1 MTVEGTWPP
10 IRKRAAQHVGV
21 TRRTRLL
28 GRRIWGRVVNPLQA
42 VIPHQDLPFCSA
54 CEGPVSTAPHLTCA
68 SAAPKPALHSPTE
81 GSGC

>member
-1 MTVEGTWPP
+1 MVCLLSEHEGCVCQVRGQSDGGGDLAP
-10 IRKRAAQHVGV
+10 
-21 TRRTRLL
+21 
-28 GRRIWGRVVNPLQA
+28 VNPLQA